1 MGPTYLSYI
10 SSILWVLVGTPK
22 VSQCVGKLLSH
33 SSKASDREQFWEL
46 ESGENK
52 PGRSNLPFQECCVRA
67 AGSVVII
74 LSLPALQLKVW
85 L

>member
-1 MGPTYLSYI
+1 MGPAYLSYI
-10 SSILWVLVGTPK
+10 SSILWVLVGTPE

-33 SSKASDREQFWEL
+33 TSKASDNEKFWEL

-52 PGRSNLPFQECCVRA
+52 PGRSNLQECCVIA

-74 LSLPALQLKVW
+74 LSLPALQLKVC